1 MLKESNKMCVTN
13 IKENIGER
21 VNKIERCNVLDMLSN
36 HALKGLNKDLT
47 TTNTPNQLLATTQL
61 KFPQSQNLSLDISP
75 SSLLHHTSH
84 SLNMMVLPYGHQ
96 KGETKAVIDSLFI
109 QMKGGQ
115 NK

>member
-36 HALKGLNKDLT
+36 HVLKGLNKDLT

-61 KFPQSQNLSLDISP
+61 KFPQSQNLSLVNL
-75 SSLLHHTSH
+75 SLLNHPSH

>member
-1 MLKESNKMCVTN
+1 MLKENNKMCVTN
-13 IKENIGER
+13 INENIGER

-36 HALKGLNKDLT
+36 HVLKGLNKDLT

-61 KFPQSQNLSLDISP
+61 KFQQSQNLSLVNL
-75 SSLLHHTSH
+75 SLLNHPSH

-96 KGETKAVIDSLFI
+96 KGETKTVIDSLFI

-115 NK
+115 K